1 MHKDKKSGRTVVALG
16 AEGVVVGRR
25 YAAAD
30 VLALEGSLQLRR
42 ALTLPRLREVA
53 IGGHLALLLAVEVVL
68 QALEGDHHDRDVIES
83 LLVEGQ
89 LHDVLHCPPAELVD
103 ALEAALV
110 SLEGL
115 PHDLD
120 HLSIGE
126 LIVDAVA

>member
-1 MHKDKKSGRTVVALG
+1 MVA
-16 AEGVVVGRR
+16 V
-25 YAAAD
+25 
-30 VLALEGSLQLRR
+30 
-42 ALTLPRLREVA
+42 
-53 IGGHLALLLAVEVVL
+53 GGHFALLLAVEVVL
-68 QALEGDHHDRDVIES
+68 QALDGDHHDRDVIES

-120 HLSIGE
+120 DLGIGE